1 MKNSKLMPL
10 IGSVLLLGIA
20 ITVVVL
26 LEPVPAEPSA
36 RVEPHLPVSVIQVT
50 PAPYRP
56 KLTLT
61 GHTVARWQ
69 TQLKAQTNA
78 QVTRLD
84 TALEPGTLVKKGQ
97 ILAELDTLQLE
108 SERANALSEIKQ
120 AELLLQQQ
128 QHEQTVA
135 LKMLAGKRS
144 SEFARKIPQIAAAK
158 AQLAQAKQ
166 LLNSIEQ
173 KIRDSQIRAPFDA
186 IILQRFISPQ
196 QFLDVGEPL
205 FELAASDSLDVVLP
219 VAEQHWQLIHASFG
233 QPDIKVIDRQYQQW
247 PAKVRFV
254 APQVDQTT
262 KQRQVVLAINK
273 PFQQSSRLLP
283 NQPVTIEVTL
293 PAFPLAT
300 KLPIS
305 ALTPDGLIWQIN
317 KNNTL
322 QQTDVRILETT
333 PDHVWVTF
341 PSNDQQQ
348 NAKTIAVYPLT
359 SMLEGVKVKPIPF
372 AEPTTTA
379 AKVHFLTTLG
389 AQR

>member
-1 MKNSKLMPL
+1 MKKSKLMPL

-20 ITVVVL
+20 ISVVVF

-36 RVEPHLPVSVIQVT
+36 SAESHLPVSVVQVT

-61 GHTVARWQ
+61 GHTSARWQ

-84 TALEPGTLVKKGQ
+84 TALEPGTLVQKGQ

-166 LLNSIEQ
+166 LLNSIQQ

-233 QPDIKVIDRQYQQW
+233 QPEIKVIDRQYQLW

-262 KQRQVVLAINK
+262 KQRQVMLAINN
-273 PFQQSSRLLP
+273 PFQPSPRLLP

-293 PAFPLAT
+293 PAFSQAT

-305 ALTPDGLIWQIN
+305 ALTPDGLLWQIDE
-317 KNNTL
+317 NNTL
-322 QQTDVRILETT
+322 QQIDVRILETT
-333 PDHVWVTF
+333 LEHVWVDF
-341 PSNDQQQ
+341 SEHDSQRA
-348 NAKTIAVYPLT
+348 AKTIAVYPLAT
-359 SMLEGVKVKPIPF
+359 MLEGVEVNPIPF
-372 AEPTTTA
+372 SEGAITA
-379 AKVHFLTTLG
+379 AHTLTATG
-389 AQR
+389 AQQ